1 MRESTVEE
9 YFDSQVR
16 LSGGDVRKV
25 EWIGRRGAPDKLAG
39 WPNGNHGFV
48 ELKRPRGQVEAHQ
61 LREHTA
67 MRRMG
72 LPVAIVSTFAEVD
85 EYVRRMK

>member
-1 MRESTVEE
+1 MRESTVED

-39 WPNGNHGFV
+39 WPNGNHGLV
-48 ELKRPRGQVEAHQ
+48 ELKRPRGMVEAHQ

-67 MRRMG
+67 LRRMG
-72 LPVAIVSTFAEVD
+72 LQVDVISTFAEVD
-85 EYVRRMK
+85 DYVRRMK